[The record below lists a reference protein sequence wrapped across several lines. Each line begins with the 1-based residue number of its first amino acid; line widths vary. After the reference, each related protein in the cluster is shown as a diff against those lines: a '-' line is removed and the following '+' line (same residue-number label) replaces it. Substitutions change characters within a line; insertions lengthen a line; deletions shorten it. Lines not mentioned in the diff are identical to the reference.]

1 MCNFASDMRKRS
13 EVVPRLL
20 PACDLRR
27 PSDVAQVSQTCC
39 IAGFQPASLAHINA
53 RVDFT
58 VMQRFAHKLNGR
70 QVATR

>member
-27 PSDVAQVSQTCC
+27 PSDVAQVSK
-39 IAGFQPASLAHINA
+39 PAVSQASSLHRLPTSTLVWN
-53 RVDFT
+53 FT